1 MKLQLTSYKKIYT
14 IETEHDDL
22 DIREYLDIMRGLLIQ
37 SGFTEKTVDEGII
50 ELANELNGDEL
61 SEDVKL
67 NW

>member
-22 DIREYLDIMRGLLIQ
+22 DIREYLNIMRGLLTQ

-50 ELANELNGDEL
+50 ELANTLTFE
-61 SEDVKL
+61 
-67 NW
+67 